1 MKDLITLYTA
11 DGELHD
17 WISEQRMARLDK
29 VGLIRIVKHKKS
41 RISRCILL
49 RRPDDP
55 QPIKLSAYL
64 GTRYSYLER
73 LESGR
78 KVWALRKLGKDAA
91 PPAIFLQIVIEA
103 SNHA

>member
-1 MKDLITLYTA
+1 MV
-11 DGELHD
+11 
-17 WISEQRMARLDK
+17 RLDK
-29 VGLIRIVKHKKS
+29 VGLIRIVKHKKD
-41 RISRCILL
+41 RINRCILL
-49 RRPDDP
+49 GRPDDP
-55 QPIKLSAYL
+55 KPIKLSAYL

-78 KVWALRKLGKDAA
+78 RVWALRKLGKDAA